1 MTKKLVFIIT
11 HGIDEPETVTAAFT
25 MAVASQ
31 SLGAEVSIGLQGA
44 GATIAEKGAAELVSF
59 PGCAPLQTLLDAF
72 QAQGGKLYSC
82 APPLDYRKIS
92 KNNLVNG
99 MNVVHAETFG
109 ELYIGADNIL
119 VY

>member
-1 MTKKLVFIIT
+1 MVKKLVFIIT
-11 HGIDEPETVTAAFT
+11 HGIDEPEKITVAFT

-31 SLGAEVSIGLQGA
+31 TLGADVSIGLQGA

-59 PGCAPLQTLLDAF
+59 PGCTPLKTLLDAF

-82 APPLDYRKIS
+82 APPLEYRKIS
-92 KNNLVNG
+92 KKNLIDG
-99 MNVVHAETFG
+99 MNVVNAETFG
-109 ELYIGADNIL
+109 ELYLSADNIL